1 MEKEI
6 EKANLVI
13 AEEQG
18 VAVAEQVQTD
28 ENAMHLP
35 TETKLVPDE
44 TLEVYNKIKEGYT
57 QAEIRTMFARWKPKK
72 FKAIWTRTQAIIAK
86 DMADTEEARA
96 NAILR
101 YNDLYKQAMAV
112 GNIKEAKNILDSLCK
127 VQGLNRDVQLNAEFV
142 TVWKQ

>member
-1 MEKEI
+1 
-6 EKANLVI
+6 
-13 AEEQG
+13 
-18 VAVAEQVQTD
+18 
-28 ENAMHLP
+28 
-35 TETKLVPDE
+35 
-44 TLEVYNKIKEGYT
+44 
-57 QAEIRTMFARWKPKK
+57 
-72 FKAIWTRTQAIIAK
+72 
-86 DMADTEEARA
+86 MADTEEARA